1 MRIYSLLSITAL
13 SALSYCSPAT
23 QQHEVISV
31 NGKMPTSEMGTT
43 LIHEHILVDFIGADS
58 VGYHRWN
65 RDSVIARVLPFLVDA
80 KERGVDTFID
90 CTPAYLGRDPWL
102 LKELSEL
109 SGLTI
114 ITNTGYY
121 GAVDNKYLPEHAFT
135 ETAEQLAARWIDE
148 FQNGIEESGV
158 RPGLIKISV
167 NSDVPLSVVDQKLVR
182 AAALT
187 HIATGLT
194 IASHTGPALP
204 ALEEIALLEAEGVDP
219 SAFIWVHA
227 QIETDF
233 TYYNKAYDLGAW
245 ISLDGVVWGV
255 EEHLKRLTYCKKNG
269 LLNKVLISHD
279 AGWYSPGELNGGDFK
294 AFTAIFD
301 ELIPLL
307 KQNDFSEKDIDQ
319 LLRINPARAF
329 AIKIKTAN

>member
-1 MRIYSLLSITAL
+1 MRLYSLLSIAVL
-13 SALSYCSPAT
+13 VALSYCNPAT
-23 QQHEVISV
+23 QQPEVISV
-31 NGKMPTSEMGTT
+31 NGKMTPSEMGTT

-58 VGYHRWN
+58 VGYHRWD
-65 RDSVIARVLPFLVDA
+65 RDSVIAQTLPFLVDA
-80 KERGVDTFID
+80 KKRGVNTFID

-102 LKELSEL
+102 LQELSEL

-121 GAVDNKYLPEHAFT
+121 GAVGNKYLPEHAFT
-135 ETAEQLAARWIDE
+135 ETAEQLATRWIDE
-148 FQNGIEESGV
+148 FQNGIEGSGV
-158 RPGLIKISV
+158 RPGFIKISV
-167 NSDVPLSVVDQKLVR
+167 NSDVPLSTVDQKLVR
-182 AAALT
+182 AAAIT
-187 HIATGLT
+187 HLATGMT

-204 ALEEIALLEAEGVDP
+204 ALEEIALLKAEGVDP

-245 ISLDGVVWGV
+245 ISFDGVVWDV
-255 EEHLKRLTYCKKNG
+255 EEHLKRLIYCKKNG
-269 LLNKVLISHD
+269 LLDKVLISHD

-294 AFTAIFD
+294 PFTAIFD

-319 LLRINPARAF
+319 LLRVNPARAF
-329 AIKIKTAN
+329 AINVKAAN

>member
-43 LIHEHILVDFIGADS
+43 LIHEHILVDFVGADS

-65 RDSVIARVLPFLVDA
+65 RDSVIARVLPFFVDA

-114 ITNTGYY
+114 LTNTGYY
-121 GAVDNKYLPEHAFT
+121 GAVESKYLPEHAFT

-167 NSDVPLSVVDQKLVR
+167 NSDVPLSLVDQKLVR

-187 HIATGLT
+187 HLATGLT

-227 QIETDF
+227 QVETDF

-245 ISLDGVVWGV
+245 ISLDGVVWDV
-255 EEHLKRLTYCKKNG
+255 EEHLKRLIYCKKNG
-269 LLNKVLISHD
+269 LLDKVLISHD
-279 AGWYSPGELNGGDFK
+279 AGWYSPGELNGGNFK

-307 KQNDFSEKDIDQ
+307 KQNDFSEKDMDQ

>member
-1 MRIYSLLSITAL
+1 MRLYSLLSIAVL
-13 SALSYCSPAT
+13 VALSYCNPAT
-23 QQHEVISV
+23 QQPEVISV
-31 NGKMPTSEMGTT
+31 NGKMTPSEMGTT

-65 RDSVIARVLPFLVDA
+65 RDSVIAQTLPFLVDA
-80 KERGVDTFID
+80 RKRGVNTFID

-102 LKELSEL
+102 LKALSEL

-135 ETAEQLAARWIDE
+135 ETSEQLATRWIDE
-148 FQNGIEESGV
+148 FQNGIEGSGV
-158 RPGLIKISV
+158 RPGFIKISV
-167 NSDVPLSVVDQKLVR
+167 NSSVPLSTVDQKLVR
-182 AAALT
+182 AAAIT
-187 HIATGLT
+187 HLATGMT

-204 ALEEIALLEAEGVDP
+204 ALEEIALLKAEGVDP

-245 ISLDGVVWGV
+245 ISLDGVVWDV
-255 EEHLKRLTYCKKNG
+255 EEHLKRLIYCKKNG
-269 LLNKVLISHD
+269 LLDKVLISHD

-294 AFTAIFD
+294 SFTAIFD

-307 KQNDFSEKDIDQ
+307 KQNDYSEKDIDQ
-319 LLRINPARAF
+319 LLRANPARAF
-329 AIKIKTAN
+329 AINVKAAN

>member
-1 MRIYSLLSITAL
+1 MRIYSLLSINIL
-13 SALSYCSPAT
+13 VALSYCTPAT
-23 QQHEVISV
+23 QQLEVISV
-31 NGKMPTSEMGTT
+31 DGKIPTSEMGTT

-114 ITNTGYY
+114 LTNTGYY

-135 ETAEQLAARWIDE
+135 ETAEQLATRWIDE
-148 FQNGIEESGV
+148 FQNGIEGSGV
-158 RPGLIKISV
+158 KPGFIKISV
-167 NSDVPLSVVDQKLVR
+167 NSDVPLSTIDQKLVR

-187 HIATGLT
+187 HLATGMT

-204 ALEEIALLEAEGVDP
+204 ALEEMALLKAEGVAP

-227 QIETDF
+227 QNENDF
-233 TYYNKAYDLGAW
+233 SYYNKAYDLGAW
-245 ISLDGVVWGV
+245 ISLDGVVWNV
-255 EEHLKRLTYCKKNG
+255 EGHLERLIYCKKNG
-269 LLNKVLISHD
+269 LLDKVLISHD

-294 AFTAIFD
+294 AFTSIFD

-307 KQNDFSEKDIDQ
+307 KQNDFSETEIVQ
-319 LLRINPARAF
+319 LLRINPATAF
-329 AIKIKTAN
+329 GLAIRKSD

>member
-1 MRIYSLLSITAL
+1 MRLYSLLSIAVL
-13 SALSYCSPAT
+13 VALSYCNPAT
-23 QQHEVISV
+23 QQPEVISV
-31 NGKMPTSEMGTT
+31 NGKMTPSEMGTT

-65 RDSVIARVLPFLVDA
+65 RDSVIAQTLPFLVDA
-80 KERGVDTFID
+80 RKRGVNTFID

-102 LKELSEL
+102 LKALSEL

-135 ETAEQLAARWIDE
+135 ETSEQLATRWIDE
-148 FQNGIEESGV
+148 FQNGIEGSGV
-158 RPGLIKISV
+158 RPGFIKISV
-167 NSDVPLSVVDQKLVR
+167 NSSVPLSTVDQKLVR
-182 AAALT
+182 AAAIT
-187 HIATGLT
+187 HLATGMA

-204 ALEEIALLEAEGVDP
+204 ALEEIALLKAEGVDP

-245 ISLDGVVWGV
+245 ISLDGVVWDV
-255 EEHLKRLTYCKKNG
+255 EEHLKRLIYCKKNG
-269 LLNKVLISHD
+269 LLDKVLISHD

-294 AFTAIFD
+294 SFTAIFD

-307 KQNDFSEKDIDQ
+307 KQNDYSEKDIDQ
-319 LLRINPARAF
+319 LLRANPARAF
-329 AIKIKTAN
+329 AINVKAAN

>member
-1 MRIYSLLSITAL
+1 MRIYPLLSITAL

-58 VGYHRWN
+58 VGYHRWS
-65 RDSVIARVLPFLVDA
+65 RDSVIAQTLPFLVDA
-80 KERGVDTFID
+80 KRRGVNTFID
-90 CTPAYLGRDPWL
+90 CTPAFLGRDPWL

-114 ITNTGYY
+114 MTNTGYY
-121 GAVDNKYLPEHAFT
+121 GAVDNKYLPEHTFT
-135 ETAEQLAARWIDE
+135 ETAEQLATRWIDE
-148 FQNGIEESGV
+148 FQNSIEGSGI
-158 RPGLIKISV
+158 RPGFIKISV
-167 NSDVPLSVVDQKLVR
+167 NSNAPLSTVDQKLVR

-187 HIATGLT
+187 HLATGLT

-204 ALEEIALLEAEGVDP
+204 AIEEIALLKAEGVDP

-245 ISLDGVVWGV
+245 ISLDGVVWDV
-255 EEHLKRLTYCKKNG
+255 EEHLKRLIYCKQNG
-269 LLNKVLISHD
+269 LLDKVLISHD

-301 ELIPLL
+301 ELMPLL

-319 LLRINPARAF
+319 LLRVNPATAF
-329 AIKIKTAN
+329 GLAVRKTN

>member
-1 MRIYSLLSITAL
+1 MKISSLLPIIPIAIL
-13 SALSYCSPAT
+13 AYCAPAAK
-23 QQHEVISV
+23 QPEVISV
-31 NGKMPTSEMGTT
+31 NGKMTPSEMGTT

-58 VGYHRWN
+58 VGYHRWD
-65 RDSVIARVLPFLVDA
+65 RDSVIAQTLTFLVDA
-80 KERGVDTFID
+80 RKRGVNTLID

-102 LKELSEL
+102 LQELSEL

-121 GAVDNKYLPEHAFT
+121 GAVGNKYLPEHAFT
-135 ETAEQLAARWIDE
+135 ETAEQLATRWIDE
-148 FQNGIEESGV
+148 FQNGIEGSGV
-158 RPGLIKISV
+158 KPGFIKISV
-167 NSDVPLSVVDQKLVR
+167 NSDVPLSTVDQKLVR
-182 AAALT
+182 AAAIT
-187 HIATGLT
+187 HLATGMT

-204 ALEEIALLEAEGVDP
+204 ALEEIALLKGEGVDP

-245 ISLDGVVWGV
+245 ISLDGVVWDV
-255 EEHLKRLTYCKKNG
+255 EEHLKRLIYCKKNG
-269 LLNKVLISHD
+269 LLDKLLISHD

-307 KQNDFSEKDIDQ
+307 KQNNFSEKDLDQ
-319 LLRINPARAF
+319 LLRVNPARAF
-329 AIKIKTAN
+329 AINVKAAN

>member
-1 MRIYSLLSITAL
+1 MRIYSLLSITVL
-13 SALSYCSPAT
+13 VALSYCNPAT
-23 QQHEVISV
+23 QKPEVISV
-31 NGKMPTSEMGTT
+31 NGKMPPSEMGTT

-65 RDSVIARVLPFLVDA
+65 RDSVIAQTLPFLVDA
-80 KERGVDTFID
+80 KRRGVNTFID

-121 GAVDNKYLPEHAFT
+121 GAVDSKYLPEHAFT
-135 ETAEQLAARWIDE
+135 ETAEQLATRWIDE
-148 FQNGIEESGV
+148 FQNSIEGSGI
-158 RPGLIKISV
+158 RPGFIKISV
-167 NSDVPLSVVDQKLVR
+167 NSNAPLSNVDQKLVR

-187 HIATGLT
+187 HLATGLT

-204 ALEEIALLEAEGVDP
+204 ALEEIALLKAEGVDP

-255 EEHLKRLTYCKKNG
+255 EEHLKRLIYCKKNG
-269 LLNKVLISHD
+269 LLDKVLISHD

-319 LLRINPARAF
+319 LLQINPARAF
-329 AIKIKTAN
+329 AINVKAAD

>member
-1 MRIYSLLSITAL
+1 MRLYSLLLITAL
-13 SALSYCSPAT
+13 AVLSYCAPAAK
-23 QQHEVISV
+23 QPEVISV
-31 NGKMPTSEMGTT
+31 NGKMTPSEMGTT

-58 VGYHRWN
+58 VGYHRWD
-65 RDSVIARVLPFLVDA
+65 RDSVIAQTLPFLVDA
-80 KERGVDTFID
+80 RKRGVNTFID

-102 LKELSEL
+102 LKALSEL

-121 GAVDNKYLPEHAFT
+121 GAVGNKYLPEHAFT
-135 ETAEQLAARWIDE
+135 ETAEQLATRWIDE
-148 FQNGIEESGV
+148 FQNGIEGSGV
-158 RPGLIKISV
+158 KPGFIKISV
-167 NSDVPLSVVDQKLVR
+167 NSSVPLSTVDQKLVR
-182 AAALT
+182 AAAIT
-187 HIATGLT
+187 HLATGMT

-204 ALEEIALLEAEGVDP
+204 ALEEIALLKAEGVDP

-245 ISLDGVVWGV
+245 ISLDGVVWDV
-255 EEHLKRLTYCKKNG
+255 EEHLKRLIYCKKNG
-269 LLNKVLISHD
+269 LLDKVLISHD

-319 LLRINPARAF
+319 LLRVNPVRAF
-329 AIKIKTAN
+329 AINVKAAN